1 MYQNDVLISVKKVEH
16 LMAMNYDRRK
26 HTSQKKKLF
35 YKKCKKIW
43 ISWIYVKRNSN
54 FFLKQV
60 KNLFEFPE
68 KVSIRLEVLKHA
80 QQ

>member
-1 MYQNDVLISVKKVEH
+1 
-16 LMAMNYDRRK
+16 MNYDRRK

-43 ISWIYVKRNSN
+43 ISWIYVKRNSD
-54 FFLKQV
+54 FFETS
-60 KNLFEFPE
+60 KNLFDFPE

>member
-1 MYQNDVLISVKKVEH
+1 
-16 LMAMNYDRRK
+16 MNYDRRK

-43 ISWIYVKRNSN
+43 ISWIYVKRNSD
-54 FFLKQV
+54 FFETS
-60 KNLFEFPE
+60 KNLFDFPE
-68 KVSIRLEVLKHA
+68 KVSIRLEDLKHA

>member
-43 ISWIYVKRNSN
+43 IS
-54 FFLKQV
+54 
-60 KNLFEFPE
+60 
-68 KVSIRLEVLKHA
+68 
-80 QQ
+80 

>member
-1 MYQNDVLISVKKVEH
+1 MYQNDVLISVKKVED

-35 YKKCKKIW
+35 NKKCKKIW
-43 ISWIYVKRNSN
+43 ISWIYVKRNSI

-60 KNLFEFPE
+60 KNLFDFPE

>member
-1 MYQNDVLISVKKVEH
+1 
-16 LMAMNYDRRK
+16 MAMNYDRRK

-35 YKKCKKIW
+35 YKKCKKINLDFLN
-43 ISWIYVKRNSN
+43 ICLEKLK

-60 KNLFEFPE
+60 KNLFDFPE